1 MDKEKIKKRI
11 QEEIAKLS
19 EEDRKSF
26 TERWD
31 KLREGINSSEEM
43 LAEIDARCKV
53 LKESGQY
60 DADKIERDLKGKMD
74 ESNRKVDLLRG
85 RASK

>member
-1 MDKEKIKKRI
+1 LDKDKIRQKI

-19 EEDRKSF
+19 EEDRKGF
-26 TERWD
+26 NERWD
-31 KLREGINSSEEM
+31 KLREGIKSPEEM

-60 DADKIERDLKGKMD
+60 DANKIEIDLREKMI
-74 ESNRKVDLLRG
+74 ESNKRVDLLRG
-85 RASK
+85 RSSK